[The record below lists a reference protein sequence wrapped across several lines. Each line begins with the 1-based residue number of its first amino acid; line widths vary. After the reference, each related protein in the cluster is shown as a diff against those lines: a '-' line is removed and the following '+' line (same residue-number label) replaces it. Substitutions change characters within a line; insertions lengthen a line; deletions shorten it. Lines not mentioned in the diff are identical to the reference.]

1 MAIFLLHF
9 LSKTCTVIVVG
20 IVGDVL
26 GNLFKIQFVYGVFKH
41 CFWGSVFCILPYQ
54 FGIMDS
60 KGICI
65 IFMRYVYWHI
75 CVNSQ

>member
-1 MAIFLLHF
+1 MCVANVAR
-9 LSKTCTVIVVG
+9 TT
-20 IVGDVL
+20 GDVS
-26 GNLFKIQFVYGVFKH
+26 GNLFKIQFVHHDFKH
-41 CFWGSVFCILPYQ
+41 YFWGSVFCIMPYQ

-65 IFMRYVYWHI
+65 IFMHYVYWHI